1 MTLPDVDP
9 ARLEEELLADE
20 EVLLNLAKNGDR
32 PEIARSIDVSF
43 RGDEDDLARLADDA
57 ATFGFTVLEREEGED
72 GEISLF
78 LARMQKADPASIKA
92 LTVQCLQIELLYDLE
107 FEGWG
112 CMAET
117 GEEG

>member
-9 ARLEEELLADE
+9 ARLEEELLADQ

-43 RGDEDDLARLADDA
+43 RGDDDDLTRLADDA
-57 ATFGFTVLEREEGED
+57 GTFGFTVLEREEGEE

-78 LARMQKADPASIKA
+78 LARTQRADPASIKA
-92 LTVQCLQIELLYDLE
+92 LTIECLQIELLYDLE

>member
-20 EVLLNLAKNGDR
+20 EVLLNLARNGDR

-43 RGDEDDLARLADDA
+43 AGSDDALTRLADDA
-57 ATFGFTVLEREEGED
+57 GTFGFSVLEREENED

-78 LARMQKADPASIKA
+78 LEREQKADPASIKA
-92 LTVQCLQIELLYDLE
+92 LTLQCLQIEILYDVE
-107 FEGWG
+107 YEGWG

-117 GEEG
+117 GEGS

>member
-9 ARLEEELLADE
+9 ARLEEELLADQ

-43 RGDEDDLARLADDA
+43 RGGDDDLARLEEDA
-57 ATFGFTVLEREEGED
+57 ETFGFTVLEREEGED

-78 LARMQKADPASIKA
+78 LARTQKADPASIKA
-92 LTVQCLQIELLYDLE
+92 LTLQCLQIELLYDLE

-112 CMAET
+112 CTAET
-117 GEEG
+117 GEVG

>member
-9 ARLEEELLADE
+9 ARLEEELLADQ

-43 RGDEDDLARLADDA
+43 RGDEDALDRLADDA
-57 ATFGFTVLEREEGED
+57 DKFGFTVLEREENEEGD
-72 GEISLF
+72 TSLF
-78 LARMQKADPASIKA
+78 LARTQKADPASIKA
-92 LTVQCLQIELLYDLE
+92 LTLQCLQIELLYDLE

-117 GEEG
+117 GEGS

>member
-20 EVLLNLAKNGDR
+20 DVLLNLARNGDR
-32 PEIARSIDVSF
+32 PEIERPIDVSF
-43 RGDEDDLARLADDA
+43 RGDEDDLARLEADA
-57 ATFGFTVLEREEGED
+57 GTFGFTVLEREEDED

-78 LARMQKADPASIKA
+78 LERTQKADPASIKA
-92 LTVQCLQIELLYDLE
+92 LTILCLQIELLYDLE

-117 GEEG
+117 GEGD

>member
-9 ARLEEELLADE
+9 ARLEEELLADQ

-43 RGDEDDLARLADDA
+43 RGDDDDLTRLADDA
-57 ATFGFTVLEREEGED
+57 ETFGFTVLEREEGED

-78 LARMQKADPASIKA
+78 LARTQKADPASIKA
-92 LTVQCLQIELLYDLE
+92 LTLQCLQIELLYDLE

>member
-9 ARLEEELLADE
+9 ARLEEELLADQ
-20 EVLLNLAKNGDR
+20 EVLLNLVKNGDR

-43 RGDEDDLARLADDA
+43 RGDDDDLARLEGDA
-57 ATFGFTVLEREEGED
+57 ETFGFTVLEREEGED

-78 LARMQKADPASIKA
+78 LARTQKADPASIKA
-92 LTVQCLQIELLYDLE
+92 LTLQCLQIELLYDLE

>member
-9 ARLEEELLADE
+9 ARLEEELLADQ
-20 EVLLNLAKNGDR
+20 EVLLNLVKNGDR

-43 RGDEDDLARLADDA
+43 RGDDEDLTRLADDA
-57 ATFGFTVLEREEGED
+57 EMFGFTVLEREEDED

-78 LARMQKADPASIKA
+78 LARTQKADPASIKA
-92 LTVQCLQIELLYDLE
+92 LTLQCLQIELLYDLE

-117 GEEG
+117 GEAS

>member
-20 EVLLNLAKNGDR
+20 EVLLNLARNGDR

-43 RGDEDDLARLADDA
+43 RGYDENLTRLEKDA

-78 LARMQKADPASIKA
+78 LARIQKADPLSIKA
-92 LTVQCLQIELLYDLE
+92 LTIECLQIELLYDLE

-112 CMAET
+112 CTAEP
-117 GEEG
+117 GEGG

>member
-9 ARLEEELLADE
+9 ARLEEELLADQ

-43 RGDEDDLARLADDA
+43 RGDDDDLARLADDA
-57 ATFGFTVLEREEGED
+57 EKFGFTVLEREEGED

-78 LARMQKADPASIKA
+78 LARTQKADPASIKA
-92 LTVQCLQIELLYDLE
+92 LTIQCLQIELLYDLE

-117 GEEG
+117 GEAS

>member
-9 ARLEEELLADE
+9 ARLEEELLADQ

-43 RGDEDDLARLADDA
+43 RGDDDDLTRLEEDA
-57 ATFGFTVLEREEGED
+57 ETFGFTVLEREENEEGD
-72 GEISLF
+72 ISLF
-78 LARMQKADPASIKA
+78 LARTQRADPASIKA
-92 LTVQCLQIELLYDLE
+92 LTLQCLQIELLYDLE

-112 CMAET
+112 CTAET
-117 GEEG
+117 GEAG

>member
-9 ARLEEELLADE
+9 ARLEEELLADQ
-20 EVLLNLAKNGDR
+20 EVLLNLVKNGDR

-43 RGDEDDLARLADDA
+43 RGDDDALARLEQDA
-57 ATFGFTVLEREEGED
+57 ETFGFTVLEREEGED

-78 LARMQKADPASIKA
+78 LARAQKADPASIKA
-92 LTVQCLQIELLYDLE
+92 LTLQCLQIELLYDLE

-112 CMAET
+112 CMAES

>member
-20 EVLLNLAKNGDR
+20 EVLLNLARNGDR

-43 RGDEDDLARLADDA
+43 IGDDKDLARLEADA
-57 ATFGFTVLEREEGED
+57 GTFGFTVLEREEGED

-78 LARMQKADPASIKA
+78 LERKQKADPASIKA
-92 LTVQCLQIELLYDLE
+92 LTILCLQIELLYDVE

-117 GEEG
+117 GEGA

>member
-20 EVLLNLAKNGDR
+20 EVLLNLARNGDR
-32 PEIARSIDVSF
+32 PEIARSVDVSF

-57 ATFGFTVLEREEGED
+57 ETFGFTVLEREEGED

-78 LARMQKADPASIKA
+78 LAREQKADPASIKA
-92 LTVQCLQIELLYDLE
+92 LTLQCLQIELLYDLE

-117 GEEG
+117 GEAS